1 MMTPYGG
8 YWRHDCI
15 KCGVLVDEGTFGCF
29 TADEE
34 RRRLTQLKGAAL
46 SVLCEKC
53 EGKDESSAPAGPV
66 LPAVHC
72 SQCKK
77 EVYSAR
83 ELHELAPMYDR
94 LLEYRESKGR
104 LCKECNPNWGDVMTV
119 AELMA
124 NLSSLPPDAVVVVM
138 GDTGPDGD
146 KEDEYKLTPP
156 KHTLLTKIS
165 LDPKLLDADD
175 SWYKQDGKSGLAG
188 VIIM

>member
-8 YWRHDCI
+8 YWRHHCV
-15 KCGVLVDEGTFGCF
+15 KCGELADEGSFGCF
-29 TADEE
+29 TEGEE
-34 RRRLTQLKGAAL
+34 LRRLNQLKGEALTALCKQCAA
-46 SVLCEKC
+46 
-53 EGKDESSAPAGPV
+53 KDESSEPTGPV

-72 SQCKK
+72 SQCAK

-94 LLEYRESKGR
+94 LLEHREKTGK

-124 NLSSLPPDAVVVVM
+124 RLSSLPPGAVVVVM

-146 KEDEYKLTPP
+146 KENEYRLTSP
-156 KHTLLTKIS
+156 KHALLTKIS